1 LCEFKGKDNLGRILI
16 LIIIG
21 VLIWLIFRGF
31 FRVQTKKKADLAAK
45 TVVGEDM
52 VACARCGVN
61 LPRSEAREEGGAYI
75 CRDNPRCLE
84 AR

>member
-1 LCEFKGKDNLGRILI
+1 LGRILLL
-16 LIIIG
+16 LIIAG
-21 VLIWLIFRGF
+21 LIYLIFRGF
-31 FRVQTKKKADLAAK
+31 FRAQTKKKSGLPANAQSPA
-45 TVVGEDM
+45 GEDM

-61 LPRSEAREEGGAYI
+61 LPRSEAREESGAYI

>member
-1 LCEFKGKDNLGRILI
+1 MGRVLI
-16 LIIIG
+16 LLIIA

-31 FRVQTKKKADLAAK
+31 FRAQTKKKSDLAAK
-45 TVVGEDM
+45 PVAAEDM
-52 VACARCGVN
+52 VACVRCGVN